1 MMAYDNQF
9 VICVMHNGRVLRE
22 SNSGVVHIP
31 FDAEYKVRLKNKY
44 AFLRAKARVSIDG
57 RPASNLGDFIL
68 QPKETLDLERFLD
81 HSMTEGSRFKFV
93 PLSDGRVA
101 DPTDQENGS
110 IKVEFYREVKF
121 KLPDPMPPIR
131 PWKGS
136 GPATPPFTW
145 TYQDSNSPT
154 FKGSSGGGGSSSNVN
169 IEVEEYTS
177 GNIASNCFYSHSVTP
192 VAGEAGATI
201 EGGHSGQAF
210 VYGDT
215 FDTEACPVTLTL
227 QLRGLERSKWEYDVS
242 GHPRPRK
249 RKIKFCP
256 GCGAH
261 RINLEKFCRECGT
274 AFHPRYERERGKLVR

>member
-31 FDAEYKVRLKNKY
+31 FDAEYKVRLKNKHG
-44 AFLRAKARVSIDG
+44 FLRAKARVSIDG
-57 RPASNLGDFIL
+57 RAASNLGDFIL
-68 QPKETLDLERFLD
+68 QPGETLDLERFLD
-81 HSMTEGSRFKFV
+81 HSMTSGNRFKFV

-101 DPTDQENGS
+101 DPTDHENGR
-110 IKVEFYREVKF
+110 IKVEFYRE
-121 KLPDPMPPIR
+121 LERRPDPMPPIR
-131 PWKGS
+131 PWKGAAAPNPS
-136 GPATPPFTW
+136 W
-145 TYQDSNSPT
+145 TYQDCNSPT
-154 FKGSSGGGGSSSNVN
+154 FKGFCGGGGSSNSVNV
-169 IEVEEYTS
+169 EVEEYTS
-177 GNIASNCFYSHSVTP
+177 GNIVSSCFHSHIVGP
-192 VAGEAGATI
+192 APGEAGATI

-215 FDTEACPVTLTL
+215 FDTEAYPVTLTL

-261 RINLEKFCRECGT
+261 RRNLEKFCGKCGT